1 MFIIKYYGLGGLL
14 SLALALLVDSLLLKA
29 LFIWVGF
36 SLVLVTFAYALQS
49 PKIFRKKIDG
59 SIPFYV
65 KWVFIPFFFGVQLYN
80 AWARKN
86 DSVPPIQKIREN
98 LFLACRLFPSDMP
111 ELNHLNVKAVLDV
124 TAEFD
129 GLDVSAQ
136 GENMDYLNVPVLD
149 HQSPSKEDLLQ
160 AISWLDNHIKAGKGA
175 VVHCAL
181 GRGRSVLV
189 MAAYLLSKNPELRV
203 EEAIQEI
210 NQTRSTARLNKH
222 QLKKLKDLHSQG
234 VFTQKNRLAIVANP
248 VAGGGKWQDSKEE
261 IIQRLSPHYDLEI
274 YQTTPDQDGKEMAQ
288 KAIKQGAKYIV
299 ACGGDGTLTEVASQI
314 VNTDLTLGIMPM
326 GTANALGHALYGP
339 ASKVSPVSVA
349 CNAIVEGSEKLID
362 TATCNDELV
371 LLVVG
376 IGFEQKMIEK
386 ADRDEKN
393 NSGQLA
399 YIGALYDAIEVNNSA
414 NLSIQIDD
422 NDPQSIHTGSLVI
435 ANAAPATTV
444 LAQGGGLPDF
454 TDGLLDVTWLTKTST
469 ARENYLKLA
478 QLALRTLI
486 DSDDN
491 DNIHHLTAKKITVN
505 GEGKLKYVVDGEN
518 READSI
524 QVTQQPQSLKVF
536 TQLDN

>member
-1 MFIIKYYGLGGLL
+1 MFIIKYYGLGGIL
-14 SLALALLVDSLLLKA
+14 SLALALLIDSFLFKV
-29 LFIWVGF
+29 LFIWIGL
-36 SLVLVTFAYALQS
+36 SLILVTFAYSVQS

-65 KWVFIPFFFGVQLYN
+65 KWVFVPFFVGVQLFN

-86 DSVPPIQKIREN
+86 DSVPPIQKIRDK

-111 ELNHLNVKAVLDV
+111 ELNHLEVKAVLDV

-129 GLDVSAQ
+129 GLDVSAH

-149 HQSPSKEDLLQ
+149 HQTPSKDDLMQ
-160 AISWLDNHIKAGKGA
+160 AISWIDNHIKTGKA
-175 VVHCAL
+175 VVVHCAL

-189 MAAYLLSKNPELRV
+189 MAAYLLSKSPELSV
-203 EEAIQEI
+203 EEAIKEI

-261 IIQRLSPHYDLEI
+261 IIQRLSPHFDLQI
-274 YQTTPDQDGKEMAQ
+274 YQTTPEQDGKEMAQ
-288 KAIKQGAKYIV
+288 QAIKEGAKCII
-299 ACGGDGTLTEVASQI
+299 ACGGDGTLTEVATQL

-339 ASKVSPVSVA
+339 SSKVTPVAVA
-349 CNAIVEGSEKLID
+349 CDAIIAGNVMQID

-386 ADRDEKN
+386 ANRDEKN

-399 YIGALYDAIEVNNSA
+399 YLGALYDAIEVNNSA
-414 NLSIQIDD
+414 NLNIQIDN

-454 TDGLLDVTWLTKTST
+454 TDGLLDVTWLTNTSS
-469 ARENYLKLA
+469 ASENYLKLA
-478 QLALRTLI
+478 QLALRTMF
-486 DSDDN
+486 DSGDDET
-491 DNIHHLTAKKITVN
+491 IQHTTAKRITVKS
-505 GEGKLKYVVDGEN
+505 EGKLKYVVDGEN

-524 QVTQQPQSLKVF
+524 QVTQNPQSLKVF
-536 TQLDN
+536 SQPKN